1 MRVIRAAFSVKRR
14 FFMICL
20 LGFGIRGVQKF
31 RQAMFSRPPA
41 FSRAFFAL
49 FLVILL
55 KVFVKKRLN
64 MGRG

>member
-1 MRVIRAAFSVKRR
+1 MRVIRAAFFHQQQDAIAS
-14 FFMICL
+14 FLCL
-20 LGFGIRGVQKF
+20 EGGGAKVQAFYCWK
-31 RQAMFSRPPA
+31 PPA